1 MPTQL
6 QADPRHRVN
15 RIRRACACVLV
26 LCGIGLAHAQPN
38 EDLAIAAFNDR
49 AAQVKDMLAKGADAN
64 AVNNS
69 GEPVLVVAARSNATG
84 SVDVLLAAG
93 AKVNGRTPNGD
104 SALMAAA
111 INGNLEVAKKLRQK
125 GAELEGAQW
134 TPLIYA
140 ATGGKDAMVTYLLAE
155 GANINAT
162 SANGTTALMM
172 AVRESRYNVVTLLI
186 AKGANVN
193 KRNENG
199 ASALSWAVRGND
211 QTTAEALKRAGAT
224 Q

>member
-1 MPTQL
+1 MPTHL
-6 QADPRHRVN
+6 QADPRSRAN
-15 RIRRACACVLV
+15 RFLRTCACVLL
-26 LCGIGLAHAQPN
+26 LCGSGVAHAQPN

-49 AAQVKDMLAKGADAN
+49 VSQVKDMLAKGADAN
-64 AVNNS
+64 AVNNN
-69 GEPVLVVAARSNATG
+69 GEPVLVVAARSNSIG

-93 AKVNGRTPNGD
+93 AKVNARTPNGD

-111 INGNLEVAKKLRQK
+111 INGNLEIARKLRQK

-140 ATGGKDAMVTYLLAE
+140 ATGGKDAMVTWLLAE

-172 AVRESRYNVVTLLI
+172 AVREGRSNVVALLI
-186 AKGANVN
+186 AKGADVN

-211 QTTAEALKRAGAT
+211 KATAESLQRAGAKE
-224 Q
+224 

>member
-1 MPTQL
+1 MPTKL
-6 QADPRHRVN
+6 QAESCSRANRFRH
-15 RIRRACACVLV
+15 ACACVLV
-26 LCGIGLAHAQPN
+26 LCGVGLAHAQPN

-49 AAQVKDMLAKGADAN
+49 VVQVKEMLGKGADAN

-69 GEPVLVVAARSNATG
+69 GEPVLVVAARGNSTA

-93 AKVNGRTPNGD
+93 ARVNARTPNGD

-111 INGNLEVAKKLRQK
+111 ISGNLEVAKKLRQK

-140 ATGGKDAMVTYLLAE
+140 ATGGKDAMATYLLAE

-172 AVRESRYNVVTLLI
+172 AVREGHYNVVTLLI
-186 AKGANVN
+186 AKGADVN

-211 QTTAEALKRAGAT
+211 KATAEALKRAGAKE
-224 Q
+224 

>member
-1 MPTQL
+1 MPTQI
-6 QADPRHRVN
+6 QADPRSRAN
-15 RIRRACACVLV
+15 RIRHAGALV
-26 LCGIGLAHAQPN
+26 VALCGIGLAHAQPN
-38 EDLAIAAFNDR
+38 EELAIAAFNDR
-49 AAQVKDMLAKGADAN
+49 VAQVKDMLGKGANAN
-64 AVNNS
+64 AVNNV

-84 SVDVLLAAG
+84 SVDALLAAG
-93 AKVNGRTPNGD
+93 AKVNARTPNGD

-111 INGNLEVAKKLRQK
+111 ISGNLEVAKKLRQK

-140 ATGGKDAMVTYLLAE
+140 ATGGKDSMVAYLLAE

-172 AVRESRYNVVTLLI
+172 AVREGRYSVVTLLI
-186 AKGANVN
+186 AKGADVN

-211 QTTAEALKRAGAT
+211 NTTAEALKRAGARE
-224 Q
+224 